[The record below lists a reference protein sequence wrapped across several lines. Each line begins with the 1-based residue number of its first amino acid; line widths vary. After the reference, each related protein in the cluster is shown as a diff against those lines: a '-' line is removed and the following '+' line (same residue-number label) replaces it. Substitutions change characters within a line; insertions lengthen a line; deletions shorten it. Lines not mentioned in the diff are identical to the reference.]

1 MYNVSTL
8 KTMTVRKLSAKC
20 HPNQVS
26 LSWKTKAEDEEGFA
40 RNFFVNILDSFV
52 Y

>member
-40 RNFFVNILDSFV
+40 RNFFC
-52 Y
+52 

>member
-1 MYNVSTL
+1 
-8 KTMTVRKLSAKC
+8 MTVRKLSAKC

-26 LSWKTKAEDEEGFA
+26 LSWKTKAEDEAEAEGFA